1 MSTCT
6 ASLEAVYKMVVPYPS
21 YPVVRTIVAIYGH
34 TQRDPTREECI
45 SELWVRIVPWHL
57 VIRHQAV
64 RRR

>member
-1 MSTCT
+1 
-6 ASLEAVYKMVVPYPS
+6 MVVPYPS

-57 VIRHQAV
+57 VIRPQAV
-64 RRR
+64 RHR